1 MTVEEMHLQLVD
13 TYGIMSQKYGHMYKG
28 DKMVKNSKNTELIV
42 STGMQLMRKRGYSAV
57 SVRDICEEAG
67 VSHSSFYNVFSG
79 KDDIL
84 LYILKGQKDN
94 YEVTMEQLL
103 DADNPVEKLWI
114 LLSKYLD
121 LPEMFGP
128 DLTSV
133 LMQMDLQG
141 RFGLEEAVL
150 DFVGRYYKWFLRFAK
165 ECQQDGIIQTPG
177 DLQRLVEFGVEL
189 TFYTVSQWCS
199 SGGSFPLRPRVYEKM
214 EDFYVIAPEYRG
226 LWKKEPG
233 TPEEYA

>member
-1 MTVEEMHLQLVD
+1 MAQVLKDEVRDSILESAREEFLEHGFDDSSMRRIAQKSRMTVGNLYRYFKSKDELQLQVTDHVD
-13 TYGIMSQKYGHMYKG
+13 EIYAQMARDYGEDS
-28 DKMVKNSKNTELIV
+28 
-42 STGMQLMRKRGYSAV
+42 
-57 SVRDICEEAG
+57 
-67 VSHSSFYNVFSG
+67 SHSA
-79 KDDIL
+79 
-84 LYILKGQKDN
+84 
-94 YEVTMEQLL
+94 MEQLL

-233 TPEEYA
+233 TPEEDA

>member
-1 MTVEEMHLQLVD
+1 MDGVQL
-13 TYGIMSQKYGHMYKG
+13 SFF
-28 DKMVKNSKNTELIV
+28 DKDV
-42 STGMQLMRKRGYSAV
+42 SEDEKRLREILKRGS
-57 SVRDICEEAG
+57 G
-67 VSHSSFYNVFSG
+67 FSG
-79 KDDIL
+79 
-84 LYILKGQKDN
+84 GQLRI
-94 YEVTMEQLL
+94 YAAEQLL

-233 TPEEYA
+233 FE

>member
-1 MTVEEMHLQLVD
+1 M
-13 TYGIMSQKYGHMYKG
+13 
-28 DKMVKNSKNTELIV
+28 
-42 STGMQLMRKRGYSAV
+42 
-57 SVRDICEEAG
+57 
-67 VSHSSFYNVFSG
+67 
-79 KDDIL
+79 
-84 LYILKGQKDN
+84 
-94 YEVTMEQLL
+94 
-103 DADNPVEKLWI
+103 EKLWI

-233 TPEEYA
+233 TPEEDA